1 MSDMKE
7 NDRALLP
14 QHPGP
19 HKKGFK
25 VIISQMERKMNI
37 DEVILE
43 LKERIQEIE
52 DAKTSL
58 TESQEELRETIA
70 ALEMAKEVNK

>member
-1 MSDMKE
+1 
-7 NDRALLP
+7 
-14 QHPGP
+14 
-19 HKKGFK
+19 
-25 VIISQMERKMNI
+25 MNI

-70 ALEMAKEVNK
+70 ALEMAKEVEKQC

>member
-1 MSDMKE
+1 MTGRCCRSIPVHTERNQYVLSIAQK
-7 NDRALLP
+7 
-14 QHPGP
+14 
-19 HKKGFK
+19 
-25 VIISQMERKMNI
+25 ERKMNI

-70 ALEMAKEVNK
+70 ALEMAKEGEK

>member
-1 MSDMKE
+1 
-7 NDRALLP
+7 
-14 QHPGP
+14 
-19 HKKGFK
+19 
-25 VIISQMERKMNI
+25 MNI

-58 TESQEELRETIA
+58 TESQEELRETIT
-70 ALEMAKEVNK
+70 ALEMAKEAAQNESTV

>member
-1 MSDMKE
+1 MTGRCCRSIPAVGD
-7 NDRALLP
+7 LLCMLS
-14 QHPGP
+14 
-19 HKKGFK
+19 
-25 VIISQMERKMNI
+25 IAQMEEKMNI

-70 ALEMAKEVNK
+70 ALEMAKEANK

>member
-1 MSDMKE
+1 MTGRCCRSIPVRKE
-7 NDRALLP
+7 RNQYVLSIA
-14 QHPGP
+14 Q
-19 HKKGFK
+19 K
-25 VIISQMERKMNI
+25 ERKMNI

-70 ALEMAKEVNK
+70 ALEMAKEVSQNESTV

>member
-1 MSDMKE
+1 MKKSD
-7 NDRALLP
+7 RVLLP
-14 QHPGP
+14 QHPGQREN
-19 HKKGFK
+19 
-25 VIISQMERKMNI
+25 VIKCIIAQMEGKMNI

-70 ALEMAKEVNK
+70 ALEMEKEVEKQC